1 MKKIK
6 LIGASLFLLIL
17 MSCNSTK
24 VTSSWQANDATQ
36 NNFHKIIVYGIFNQ
50 KDRTMRETVENELV
64 AQLNSLG
71 YNAVSALAEFG
82 PKAFAKVKEDDIANE
97 LKTSGFDAVITTTLL
112 NKDKQR
118 DYTPGNV
125 SYTPIGVRRFGRYYS
140 TIYDRV
146 YQPGYYTTSTNYFL
160 ESNLYDLNTSEIK
173 YSVQSKTFDPSSSA
187 QLADD
192 YSKKVIK
199 DMKKKGILRANS

>member
-160 ESNLYDLNTSEIK
+160 ESNLYNLNTSEIK

-192 YSKKVIK
+192 YGKKVIK